1 MKKRKIALFANGW
14 SDDYL
19 TFAFEG
25 VRKRASEANI
35 DVMIFLDYT
44 AYDGTEANEAG
55 EVNILQLPDLSD
67 FDGVLLLGNTLNNGG
82 ENVILREKLLKCK
95 VPSIC
100 LDYALED
107 INCIRTENISGMREL
122 VEHLITVHDVKDVFW
137 VGGPLDNS
145 ESKER
150 YQTLVDTMQAHGLAF
165 DPSKQFEGFWSYA
178 IVEENLPAVLEGLD
192 KLPDVFV
199 CANDSMALATCAA
212 LDKAGFRVPE
222 DVLVTG
228 FDNLESGNHF
238 SPILT
243 SVDRGW
249 ETRSYQA
256 VGSLI
261 ELMDGGPDFVDR
273 VYNSTFDKGESCG
286 CSLGEEGHRLQ
297 QEARRR
303 AFLIPVERTIFD
315 WHLIDIDESLATIK
329 TLDSMHA
336 AFAGLFETDHSYEGD
351 DFFIC
356 LDKRFVGSMNNGI
369 SGSSEGYSE
378 EIDVVYGMEKGKT
391 VARHNMAVKDLIP
404 CYDPEADQAA
414 VYLFLPLHV
423 DAECLGYYVSKNHL
437 NLIKDYYSNSLIRHL
452 ASGLG
457 RARQNIMLETLNK
470 LLSDISVRD
479 ELTGLYNRMGYEKI
493 AIPYLDELR
502 RNGKESVIVV
512 VDINRMKVINDKYG
526 HLQGDTAI
534 KTVADVIRSS
544 IPEEWKAV
552 RYGGDE
558 YVIIGEYTASEDM
571 ETVKKDI
578 IEKAAKRSVELD
590 LPFRISISAGYVIIK
605 PGNNLKNEE
614 YFRMADEAMYEMK
627 EEAHKRESDNG

>member
-1 MKKRKIALFANGW
+1 MKKRKIAVFANGW

-55 EVNILQLPDLSD
+55 EVNILELPDLSS
-67 FDGVLLLGNTLNNGG
+67 FDGVLLLGNTLNNAG
-82 ENVILREKLLKCK
+82 ENVILRKKLLECK

-107 INCIRTENISGMREL
+107 INCIRTENVSGMREL
-122 VEHLITVHDVKDVFW
+122 VEHLITVHNVKDVFW

-145 ESKER
+145 ESNER

-178 IVEENLPAVLEGLD
+178 IVEENLPAILEGLE
-192 KLPDVFV
+192 KLPDAFV
-199 CANDSMALATCAA
+199 CANDSMALAACAA
-212 LDKAGFRVPE
+212 LDKAGIKVPQ
-222 DVLVTG
+222 DVIVTG

-261 ELMDGGPDFVDR
+261 ELMDGGPDFIDR

-286 CSLGEEGHRLQ
+286 CSLGEEGYRLQ

-329 TLDSMHA
+329 TLDSMHS
-336 AFAGLFETDHSYEGD
+336 AFAGLFEEDHTYEGD

-356 LDKRFVGSMNNGI
+356 LDKRFVESMNNGL
-369 SGSSEGYSE
+369 SGACEGYSG

-391 VARHNMAVKDLIP
+391 VARHSIDVKDLIP
-404 CYDPEADQAA
+404 CYDPESEQTA

-470 LLSDISVRD
+470 RLSDISVRD

-493 AIPYLDELR
+493 AIPYLDGLR
-502 RNGKESVIVV
+502 RNGRESVIVV

-526 HLQGDTAI
+526 HLQGDNAI
-534 KTVADVIRSS
+534 KTVADAIRSS
-544 IPEEWKAV
+544 IPEDWKAV

-571 ETVKKDI
+571 ETVKKEI
-578 IEKAAKRSVELD
+578 IDKAAKRSVELD

-605 PGNNLKNEE
+605 PGNDIRNEE

-627 EEAHKRESDNG
+627 EEAHKRENS